1 MTIAEVCKQCN
12 VTPDTLRYYE
22 RIGLIPPVRRTGGG
36 IRDYGERD
44 VNWITFIR
52 HMRSA
57 GLQVNA
63 LVRYVALFRKGDASL
78 AERKEILV
86 RQRDLLAKRLAA
98 QQAVLEKL
106 DAKIANYE
114 ERCVVWERTH
124 LRGERKTERAGAEHQ
139 PFHGHGEQNARQ
151 ARDK

>member
-1 MTIAEVCKQCN
+1 MSRSFARA
-12 VTPDTLRYYE
+12 TLRS
-22 RIGLIPPVRRTGGG
+22 
-36 IRDYGERD
+36 
-44 VNWITFIR
+44 
-52 HMRSA
+52 RSA
-57 GLQVNA
+57 KRFWSVN
-63 LVRYVALFRKGDASL
+63 GTSSL

-124 LRGERKTERAGAEHQ
+124 LRGD
-139 PFHGHGEQNARQ
+139 RQ
-151 ARDK
+151 AKNGDR

>member
-98 QQAVLEKL
+98 QQTVLDKL

-139 PFHGHGEQNARQ
+139 TFHGHGEQNARQ